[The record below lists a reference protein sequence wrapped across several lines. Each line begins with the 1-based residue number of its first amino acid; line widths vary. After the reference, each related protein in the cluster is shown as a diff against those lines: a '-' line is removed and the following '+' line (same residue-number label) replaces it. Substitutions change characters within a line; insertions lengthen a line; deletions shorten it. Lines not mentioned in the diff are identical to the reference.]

1 MDRVTLEAESA
12 AGAPPS
18 DSLPMYVQTLD
29 QLFSLA
35 VLLTCCGLAV
45 WRGRRVEQVAAAA
58 MAAAW
63 FASPLVQDD
72 QQTLGAQS
80 GVLVVDILLLLVLLY
95 LALTTDRWWTMAA
108 AAFQGVSA
116 LIHLA
121 AAIDRQIIPRAYY
134 VAGSL
139 VSYLVMGAL
148 LIGVWNAGR
157 REKPDPDR
165 LT

>member
-1 MDRVTLEAESA
+1 
-12 AGAPPS
+12 
-18 DSLPMYVQTLD
+18 MYVQTPD

-35 VLLTCCGLAV
+35 VLLACCGLAV
-45 WRGRRVEQVAAAA
+45 WRGRWVERIAAAA

-80 GVLVVDILLLLVLLY
+80 GVLAVDVLLLLVLLW

-116 LIHLA
+116 LVHLA
-121 AAIDRQIIPRAYY
+121 AAIDRAIIPRAYY

-139 VSYLVMGAL
+139 LSYLVMGAL
-148 LIGVWNAGR
+148 LVGAWNAGR
-157 REKPDPDR
+157 REHPHPDR
-165 LT
+165 FA

>member
-1 MDRVTLEAESA
+1 
-12 AGAPPS
+12 
-18 DSLPMYVQTLD
+18 MYFETPD

-45 WRGRRVEQVAAAA
+45 WRGRWVERIAALA

-80 GVLVVDILLLLVLLY
+80 GVLVVDVLLLLVLLW

-116 LIHLA
+116 LVHLA
-121 AAIDRQIIPRAYY
+121 AAIDRQIIPRAYF

-139 VSYLVMGAL
+139 LSYLVMGAL
-148 LIGVWNAGR
+148 LVGAWNAGR
-157 REKPDPDR
+157 RERPHPDS
-165 LT
+165 LA

>member
-1 MDRVTLEAESA
+1 
-12 AGAPPS
+12 
-18 DSLPMYVQTLD
+18 MYVQTLD

-45 WRGRRVEQVAAAA
+45 WRGRWVERVAAAA

-80 GVLVVDILLLLVLLY
+80 GVLAVDILLLLVLLY
-95 LALTTDRWWTMAA
+95 LALTSDRWWTMAA

-116 LIHLA
+116 LVHLA
-121 AAIDRQIIPRAYY
+121 AAIDKQIIPRAYY

-139 VSYLVMGAL
+139 LSYLVMGAL
-148 LIGVWNAGR
+148 LVGVWNAGR
-157 REKPDPDR
+157 RERPRPDGVA
-165 LT
+165 